1 MKSPSPNLLGNPQA
15 RRKLKKHVRDLI
27 GQLTRDGVSVVG
39 LYHRSAGH
47 YDVEVETPAGSAVR
61 VGLAGTPGDRN
72 AVKHTYRAALRAA
85 GR

>member
-1 MKSPSPNLLGNPQA
+1 MKAPSPNLLGNPQA

-39 LYHRSAGH
+39 LYHRAAGH
-47 YDVEVETPAGSAVR
+47 YDVEVTDAMGSPVR
-61 VGLAGTPGDRN
+61 VTLAGTPSDRN